1 MASFKGQKVSPI
13 FYIVAGALAVSLIFL
28 IVGLAVDISCR
39 NKMKDNS
46 MPNSAKKMT
55 SLKEFCSYSP
65 EAKRIGLKAFLK
77 KVQKAYF
84 EHTPNQVTYDPD
96 VKSEERHEHLKK
108 RYDMMSVFYPR
119 EGRGVIYFCPWYRVV
134 A

>member
-39 NKMKDNS
+39 NKMRDNS
-46 MPNSAKKMT
+46 KPSGVVKKLT

-84 EHTPNQVTYDPD
+84 EHTPNHVAHDPD
-96 VKSEERHEHLKK
+96 VKSEEMHEHLKK
-108 RYDMMSVFYPR
+108 RYDILPYV
-119 EGRGVIYFCPWYRVV
+119 
-134 A
+134 